1 MTDEATTS
9 TPAPGSDAPTRR
21 RARGSAPNASDQM
34 GGFAKGLAVI
44 EAYGHG
50 RSSLTIAEVSRISGL
65 DRASARRCLLTLV
78 NAGYVTT
85 DGRYFELTPRILR
98 LGHAYLAAPLPRL
111 IQPTLDQLATALGT
125 SVSASV
131 LDGKEIVYI
140 ARAAQHR
147 IIGVGLN
154 TGSRL
159 PAYCSAMGRVMLA
172 SLPLEQSRALLIAS
186 DRKQFTPRTLT
197 ELDALMAEL
206 ERVRHLG
213 YSIIDQEIE
222 LGSMS
227 VAVPVRNTTG
237 RTVAALVVAF
247 HVSSDLSQQIA
258 TDVLPRLLE
267 AQRQLAEILP

>member
-1 MTDEATTS
+1 MTDDATTAA
-9 TPAPGSDAPTRR
+9 PAHDAPTRR

-85 DGRYFELTPRILR
+85 DGRYFELAPRILR

-111 IQPTLDQLATALGT
+111 IQPTLDHLAIKLGT
-125 SVSASV
+125 SVSAAV
-131 LDGKEIVYI
+131 LDGGEIVYI

-147 IIGVGLN
+147 IIGVGLS

-159 PAYCSAMGRVMLA
+159 PAYFSAMGRVLLA
-172 SLPLEQSRALLIAS
+172 ALPPEQSRALLSAT
-186 DRKQFTPRTLT
+186 DRRQVTPRTIT
-197 ELDALMAEL
+197 NIDALMAEID
-206 ERVRHLG
+206 RVREIG
-213 YSIIDQEIE
+213 YCVIDQEIE

-227 VAVPVRNTTG
+227 VAVPVRNTTK
-237 RTVAALVVAF
+237 RVVAALVVAF
-247 HVSSDLSQQIA
+247 HVSSDLAQRIE

-267 AQRQLAEILP
+267 AQAQLAEILP